1 MNDANYIEMDVHR
14 ATISVTALNAAVCS
28 TLGAKR
34 KKSRGGNKQYGVA
47 LLSASP
53 GSGSD
58 GKGRSRVM
66 WQKSSFHGR
75 APKPVEL

>member
-14 ATISVTALNAAVCS
+14 ATISVTALNSAVCA

-47 LLSASP
+47 LISASP
-53 GSGSD
+53 GPARTGRGVPKLC
-58 GKGRSRVM
+58 GKNLLFTAGHRS
-66 WQKSSFHGR
+66 Q
-75 APKPVEL
+75 